1 MDEFT
6 KKLWLSDRLELL
18 AGVLPKQLTP
28 EIISEYVDQIYTF
41 DIEVLRKAFDEITR
55 DVEFFPSPAII
66 IQYCNKI
73 SRDMQAPQIAER
85 EPTLDEKRRGMGAAR
100 YTVRVLYGGGDIAS
114 PEHQAHIQYIFNSP
128 DWRLEDEPK
137 VNMKNMKKQAVAK
150 YMTTEE
156 AILEMEKFPKVKPW
170 VAKPL
175 PHSKAILE

>member
-1 MDEFT
+1 MDDFT

-41 DIEVLRKAFDEITR
+41 DIEVLRKAFDVITGEE
-55 DVEFFPSPAII
+55 EFFPSPAII

-85 EPTLDEKRRGMGAAR
+85 EPTLDEKRRGVGVCR
-100 YTVRVLYGGGDIAS
+100 YSLRILYEGKKIED

-137 VNMKNMKKQAVAK
+137 VNMKNMKKRGATK
-150 YMTTEE
+150 YMATEE
-156 AILEMEKFPKVKPW
+156 AIQAMEKFPKVKPW
-170 VAKPL
+170 KSEPL
-175 PHSKAILE
+175 TREEKK